1 MRESSRTIWL
11 NFTAKLWKKESI
23 ASSNI
28 SMLSLAEIE
37 KYYPEN
43 IRAFKRNILREY
55 LQYKILQII
64 FNSKYANKLSFLGG
78 TALRIV
84 SDNARFSEDLDFDN
98 FGLKEKEFDEI
109 SQLVKKHLELEGY
122 EVEVRNIFKDA
133 YRCYVR
139 IPKLL
144 FDSGLSGYEEE
155 KILIQLDTAPH
166 GFQYEP
172 DKVILNKFDVFT
184 EINVTP
190 MDIVLSQKIFAI
202 FNRKV
207 PKGRDFYDAVFLL
220 SKTKPNY
227 DYLQLKLKIKRKEE
241 LKEKIL
247 TLENKLDFK
256 ELAKDV
262 EPFLFNPADSK
273 KVVLFARYI
282 KNVEL

>member
-1 MRESSRTIWL
+1 
-11 NFTAKLWKKESI
+11 
-23 ASSNI
+23 
-28 SMLSLAEIE
+28 MLSLAEIE

-155 KILIQLDTAPH
+155 KILIQLDTASH
-166 GFQYEP
+166 GFRYVP

-184 EINVTP
+184 EINVTSL
-190 MDIVLSQKIFAI
+190 DVVLSQKIFAI

>member
-1 MRESSRTIWL
+1 
-11 NFTAKLWKKESI
+11 
-23 ASSNI
+23 
-28 SMLSLAEIE
+28 MLSLAEIE

-84 SDNARFSEDLDFDN
+84 HDNARFSEDLDFDN

-155 KILIQLDTAPH
+155 KILIQLDTASH
-166 GFQYEP
+166 GFRYVP

>member
-1 MRESSRTIWL
+1 
-11 NFTAKLWKKESI
+11 
-23 ASSNI
+23 
-28 SMLSLAEIE
+28 MLSLAEIE

-155 KILIQLDTAPH
+155 KILIQLDTAPQ
-166 GFQYEP
+166 QY
-172 DKVILNKFDVFT
+172 
-184 EINVTP
+184 
-190 MDIVLSQKIFAI
+190 
-202 FNRKV
+202 RK
-207 PKGRDFYDAVFLL
+207 
-220 SKTKPNY
+220 
-227 DYLQLKLKIKRKEE
+227 
-241 LKEKIL
+241 
-247 TLENKLDFK
+247 
-256 ELAKDV
+256 
-262 EPFLFNPADSK
+262 
-273 KVVLFARYI
+273 
-282 KNVEL
+282 

>member
-1 MRESSRTIWL
+1 
-11 NFTAKLWKKESI
+11 
-23 ASSNI
+23 
-28 SMLSLAEIE
+28 MLSLAEIE

-43 IRAFKRNILREY
+43 IRVFKRNLLREY

-84 SDNARFSEDLDFDN
+84 HDNARFSEDLDFDN
-98 FGLKEKEFDEI
+98 FGLKEKEFDDI
-109 SQLVKKHLELEGY
+109 SKLVKKKLDLEGY
-122 EVEVRNIFKDA
+122 EVEVRNVFKGA
-133 YRCYVR
+133 YRCYVK

-155 KILIQLDTAPH
+155 KILIQLDTASH
-166 GFQYEP
+166 GFHYEP
-172 DKVILNKFDVFT
+172 EKVILNKFDVFT
-184 EINVTP
+184 EINVTSL
-190 MDIVLSQKIFAI
+190 DIVLSQKIFAI

-241 LKEKIL
+241 LKERIL
-247 TLENKLDFK
+247 ALENKLDFK

-262 EPFLFNPADSK
+262 EPFLFSPADSK

-282 KNVEL
+282 KSVEL

>member
-1 MRESSRTIWL
+1 
-11 NFTAKLWKKESI
+11 
-23 ASSNI
+23 
-28 SMLSLAEIE
+28 MLSLAEIE

-84 SDNARFSEDLDFDN
+84 HDNARFSEDLDFDN

>member
-1 MRESSRTIWL
+1 
-11 NFTAKLWKKESI
+11 
-23 ASSNI
+23 
-28 SMLSLAEIE
+28 MLSLAEIE

-155 KILIQLDTAPH
+155 KILIQLDTASH
-166 GFQYEP
+166 GFRYVP

-190 MDIVLSQKIFAI
+190 MDVVLSQKIFAI

>member
-1 MRESSRTIWL
+1 
-11 NFTAKLWKKESI
+11 
-23 ASSNI
+23 
-28 SMLSLAEIE
+28 MLSLAEIE

-155 KILIQLDTAPH
+155 KILIQLDTASR
-166 GFQYEP
+166 GFRYVP

-190 MDIVLSQKIFAI
+190 MDVVLSQKIFAI

>member
-1 MRESSRTIWL
+1 
-11 NFTAKLWKKESI
+11 
-23 ASSNI
+23 
-28 SMLSLAEIE
+28 MLSLAEIE

-43 IRAFKRNILREY
+43 IRAFKRNIRREY

-155 KILIQLDTAPH
+155 KILIQLDTASH
-166 GFQYEP
+166 GFRYVP

-184 EINVTP
+184 EINVTSL
-190 MDIVLSQKIFAI
+190 DVVLSQKIFAI